1 MSNNFNERSAGVW
14 FALVFYALGGV
25 YMLAFWG
32 AFDPS
37 AYALAALG
45 VISVVIGVALF
56 MLSRWGFWIGLFT
69 FPLYLVEFI
78 YATVSSVNL
87 VGWFPDAV
95 TGMFQSSMII
105 YLIFLCFSF
114 ILLLDRR
121 NSLKNDRILESLNRV
136 ITASRSEK
144 TEA

>member
-14 FALVFYALGGV
+14 FALVFYVIGGV
-25 YMLAFWG
+25 YMLTFWG
-32 AFDPS
+32 VFDTA
-37 AYALAALG
+37 AYGLAALG
-45 VISVVIGVALF
+45 AISVVIGVSLF

-78 YATVSSVNL
+78 YAAVSSVNL

-95 TGMFQSSMII
+95 TGIFQSSMII

-121 NSLKNDRILESLNRV
+121 NSLKNDRILDSLSRV

-144 TEA
+144 PEA

>member
-1 MSNNFNERSAGVW
+1 MSNSFNERSPGVW
-14 FALVFYALGGV
+14 FALIFYVVGGF

-32 AFDPS
+32 VFDPS

-45 VISVVIGVALF
+45 AISVIIGVALF

-69 FPLYLVEFI
+69 FPLYLVEFV
-78 YATVSSVNL
+78 YAVMSSVNL

-95 TGMFQSSMII
+95 TGAFQSSMII

-121 NSLKNDRILESLNRV
+121 NALKNDRILDSLNRV
-136 ITASRSEK
+136 ITSSRSEK
-144 TEA
+144 TEG